1 MTGPF
6 SLRLALALAVS
17 LPSAALGQDG
27 AAAPSAFGCSEVE
40 FSQAL
45 PAIEGKDGVFFR
57 TYADLRLQHPL
68 GEAVRAQMGR
78 LSQAL
83 ADQGTRLVYVA
94 IPTKSQAMPGALPDR
109 AQDYGYDAEIAQE
122 VYDEVLT
129 GLRAH
134 GIIAPDIMRA
144 LQGAGSGGESPM
156 FAADFHWSASGARAA
171 ARAIG
176 AAIRADASY
185 TGLTPRTFESQSI
198 GTTTAFSG
206 TRRSWQGFCVDTLPR
221 AETSVWETVESAPP
235 DVALELSL
243 ETSLA
248 PPQDQP
254 LDIGLPATP
263 AEGALDIFADDAG
276 GVGPDVVLVG
286 TSFSDSDVNNFAGF
300 LQQYTGLEVVN
311 YAITGGDQ
319 FGAISSYL
327 TSPEFQDAPPRFLI
341 WENPIYNNLG
351 QFGPGQIEE
360 LIAAASDSCSV
371 DLGATVTGPD
381 SLSID
386 LSAFIADGSAGR
398 DASIL
403 IDFGAEGA
411 RAVDVTLETTSNIL
425 RQTRI
430 ERGDRLRPTG
440 RFYLDLGGVW
450 MPDLATLSVRFDRA
464 LPTGSDITPGL
475 YLCPSAS
482 TALKGVSQ

>member
-1 MTGPF
+1 MTGRFP
-6 SLRLALALAVS
+6 LHLALVVAAS
-17 LPSAALGQDG
+17 LPSAAFAQDG

-78 LSQAL
+78 LSHAL
-83 ADQGTRLVYVA
+83 ADRGTRLVYVA

-109 AQDYGYDAEIAQE
+109 AQDYGYDAAIAQE

-129 GLRAH
+129 GLRAN

-144 LQGAGSGGESPM
+144 LQGAGSGAESPM

-185 TGLTPRTFESQSI
+185 GGLQPRSFESAPV

-206 TRRSWQGFCVDTLPR
+206 TRRSWQGFCIDTLPR
-221 AETSVWETVESAPP
+221 VETTVWETVETAPP
-235 DVALELSL
+235 DVSLELSL
-243 ETSLA
+243 ESSL
-248 PPQDQP
+248 DRP

-263 AEGALDIFADDAG
+263 ADGALDIFADPSN
-276 GVGPDVVLVG
+276 GVGPDIVLVG

-360 LIAAASDSCSV
+360 LIAAAGASCSV

-386 LSAFIADGSAGR
+386 IAAVIADGSAGR

-464 LPTGSDITPGL
+464 LPTGSGTRPGL

-482 TALKGVSQ
+482 LAQKGVSQ